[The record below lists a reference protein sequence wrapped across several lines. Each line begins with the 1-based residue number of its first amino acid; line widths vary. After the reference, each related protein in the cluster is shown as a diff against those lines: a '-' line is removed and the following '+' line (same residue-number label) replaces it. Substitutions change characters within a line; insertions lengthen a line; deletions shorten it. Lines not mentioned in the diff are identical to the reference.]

1 MASLSDAFTVDNTAA
16 TLNEKAE
23 NPQSY
28 EEYSMYV
35 QHKKEARHILGLVGG
50 NEVSR
55 IAGNQ
60 ADLESDLLGITRPN
74 SDSTARHHLPPKGT
88 LIERSN
94 PKIAIK
100 IDTTPVHLNT
110 YQQWAYPSVIG
121 PVPMEQE
128 VCHRPEK
135 Y

>member
-1 MASLSDAFTVDNTAA
+1 MASLTDAFGVNTP
-16 TLNEKAE
+16 KQCDE
-23 NPQSY
+23 NPQAY
-28 EEYSMYV
+28 DELPIFV
-35 QHKKEARHILGLVGG
+35 QHVKEARHILGIVGG

-60 ADLESDLLGITRPN
+60 ADLESDLRGITRPN
-74 SDSTARHHLPPKGT
+74 SDSTQRHHLPSKA
-88 LIERSN
+88 LEIDRKN
-94 PKIAIK
+94 PKITIA

-121 PVPMEQE
+121 PLPLEKE